1 MPMELVQFY
10 SILVVQLVS
19 VLAGA
24 GCLSVYLVSRRRGF
38 LYAFWAFLFYFFD
51 ATLVFQDAFVALM
64 MDIPD
69 ERVYLAARSVASIV
83 SGSGI
88 FVSLWLLACDFVGEK
103 RKALLIAPPA
113 IFAAASLAS
122 LLLDQAQPENRFVF
136 YAMRAGLLLWT
147 LGFLGV
153 RYIATVDAAER
164 QRMRRYKALYIV
176 LWVLG
181 LGFFIED
188 VYFFLIAPPDGGALS
203 LFSAE
208 RNYLEELLMLVCA
221 GAACR
226 SAFQALSLRYE
237 QPPVREDDRVESLID
252 DNLALYGGRHKLS
265 KREQEVLRLIL
276 LGIDNQNIASTMGV
290 AASTAK
296 VHVHN
301 ILRKTGHANRQDLI
315 QDFWSTW

>member
-1 MPMELVQFY
+1 MELVQFY

-103 RKALLIAPPA
+103 R
-113 IFAAASLAS
+113 
-122 LLLDQAQPENRFVF
+122 
-136 YAMRAGLLLWT
+136 
-147 LGFLGV
+147 
-153 RYIATVDAAER
+153 
-164 QRMRRYKALYIV
+164 KALYIV

>member
-1 MPMELVQFY
+1 MELVQFY

-136 YAMRAGLLLWT
+136 YAMRAGLFLWT

-237 QPPVREDDRVESLID
+237 QPPCARTTGWNRSSTTTWRST
-252 DNLALYGGRHKLS
+252 AA
-265 KREQEVLRLIL
+265 
-276 LGIDNQNIASTMGV
+276 GISFPSASRRCCGSSCWASTTRTSHRPW
-290 AASTAK
+290 AWRQARRRCTYTTSCAK
-296 VHVHN
+296 
-301 ILRKTGHANRQDLI
+301 RAMRTGKT
-315 QDFWSTW
+315 